1 MKTKSKNLFSGA
13 LKDIK
18 VLDISNF
25 LAGPV
30 SSMFLGDY
38 GAEVIKVEKPN
49 LGDEIRYWGN
59 NKNGVGLM
67 YKLINRNKKSI
78 TADLRTK
85 FGVKI
90 IKKLVKNT
98 DIIIENYR
106 KGTLEKWGLSYEI
119 LRKINPGLI
128 MIRITGF
135 GQTGPNSHKP
145 GFGTLAEGY
154 AGFAAI
160 NGYKDRSPLLPGFGL
175 ADETSGLMGAFLAL
189 TALHERDKKSGIG
202 QVVEFGIYEPL
213 FTLLGPQ
220 VVDYDQLGIVQTRNG
235 SRLPFTAPRNTY
247 LTRDDKWVSISG
259 SAQSTFERMCKAL
272 NVEYLITDQRFLNN
286 RLRIKNAEVL
296 DNALQEAILKF
307 DQSTLIKMFDK
318 FGAAVAACNNIKEI
332 FEDEHFKS
340 RENIIA
346 IDDHELGGPLKMQNV
361 IGKFSRT
368 PGKIRHTGPKLG
380 QHNYEI
386 LVEMLGFSKEELE
399 LQGYKIIK
407 N

>member
-1 MKTKSKNLFSGA
+1 MKKKSTNLFSGA
-13 LKDIK
+13 LKGIK

-38 GAEVIKVEKPN
+38 GAEVIKVEKPD

-90 IKKLVKNT
+90 IKKLVKDT

-106 KGTLEKWGLSYEI
+106 KGTLEKWGLSYET
-119 LRKINPGLI
+119 LSKINPGLI
-128 MIRITGF
+128 MLRITGF

-160 NGYKDRSPLLPGFGL
+160 NGYQDKSPLLPGFGL

-272 NVEYLITDQRFLNN
+272 SVEHLITDKRFLNN
-286 RLRIKNAEVL
+286 RLRIKNANKL
-296 DNALQEAILKF
+296 DDALQRAILNF
-307 DQSTLIKMFDK
+307 DQLTLIKMFDK
-318 FGAAVAACNNIKEI
+318 FGAAVAACNNIEEI

-346 IDDHELGGPLKMQNV
+346 IDDQELGAPLKMQNV
-361 IGKFSRT
+361 VGKFSRT

-386 LVEMLGFSKEELE
+386 LIETLEFNKEELE
-399 LQGYKIIK
+399 LHGYKIIEK
-407 N
+407 